1 MLRYFTHPHLQ
12 NWNKKQK
19 ILFAVTIASVLLNIM
34 AVLPYVKPYY
44 VKVERKFFP
53 PEHFSINTSDK
64 EVLNKVCEATLQ
76 LKRVK
81 MSMNESK
88 GLPADLIA
96 FFQKK
101 RNTSVKNNF
110 FTSYSMVGLSYYAM
124 KNNDSTTM
132 DMLRDKANS
141 FLDIKEKKLNYP
153 IKKIDQAPIGILL
166 LNLYRWY
173 NSDVYLES
181 ANFLFKTIIDMRE
194 QDGTIM
200 YTPGIEYNYC

>member
-1 MLRYFTHPHLQ
+1 MLRHSTPNLQ

-19 ILFAVTIASVLLNIM
+19 VILAIAIASLLLNIM

-44 VKVERKFFP
+44 VKVERKIFP

-64 EVLNKVCEATLQ
+64 VVLNKVCKATLQ
-76 LKRVK
+76 LKGVK

-101 RNTSVKNNF
+101 RGTSVKNNF

-124 KNNDSTTM
+124 KSNDSTTM
-132 DMLRDKANS
+132 DILRDKANS
-141 FLDIKEKKLNYP
+141 FLDIKEKN
-153 IKKIDQAPIGILL
+153 
-166 LNLYRWY
+166 
-173 NSDVYLES
+173 
-181 ANFLFKTIIDMRE
+181 
-194 QDGTIM
+194 
-200 YTPGIEYNYC
+200 